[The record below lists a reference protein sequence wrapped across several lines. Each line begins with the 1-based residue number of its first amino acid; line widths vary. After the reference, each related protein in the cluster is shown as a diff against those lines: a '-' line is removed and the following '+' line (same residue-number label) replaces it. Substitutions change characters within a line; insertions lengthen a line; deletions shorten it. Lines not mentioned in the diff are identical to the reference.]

1 MNIYTQTSGMK
12 RVLVLMLATGAFAFS
27 ACGSES
33 KTPEVAPPIEDTGYT
48 GGSIYIRPAEP
59 DTSAVP
65 QPHDDARV
73 RTPGPLDGGPTV
85 PNPLERRA

>member
-1 MNIYTQTSGMK
+1 MNTHTQTRGVK

-27 ACGSES
+27 SCGSDS
-33 KTPEVAPPIEDTGYT
+33 NTPEVAPPMDDTGYT

-59 DTSAVP
+59 DSPAVP
-65 QPHDDARV
+65 RDDDAGM
-73 RTPGPLDGGPTV
+73 RTPGPLGGDPTV

>member
-1 MNIYTQTSGMK
+1 MNTHTQTSGMK
-12 RVLVLMLATGAFAFS
+12 RLLVLMLATGAFAFS
-27 ACGSES
+27 SCGSES

-65 QPHDDARV
+65 QQPDDAGM
-73 RTPGPLDGGPTV
+73 RTPGPLGGDPTV